1 MMTTN
6 TQKTASKNTP
16 KKSVHIKIDHV
27 TRLEGHGSILIDVE
41 KGQVENLKLEIVEA
55 NRFFENLV
63 KGVPP
68 HDVPQIVS
76 RICGICC
83 VGHQLAAIKAVENA
97 LNLRISPQTRLLRVL
112 LNESQFLQSH
122 ALHLYFLAIPDYV
135 GVKSI
140 LPLASSHPE
149 LIKKALKLKKLAND
163 FTTVLGG
170 RALHPMMPTLIGWRK
185 LPEKKQLEALL
196 ERLQESVADV
206 EEMVNFIQKL
216 NWPDF
221 ERETEYVSLKH
232 PDEYALYEGEIYS
245 SMTGK
250 SVPESDYRQVTNEFT
265 VAHST
270 AKWSRW
276 NRESYMVG
284 ALARVNNNFQQLHP
298 QAKIVADTLDLKI
311 PNYNPYK
318 NNLAQMVEIV
328 HCTHHCIE
336 TLQAV
341 LNQDLQMEDLNYQ
354 ASEGIGCSAIEVPR
368 GILFHEYGFDK
379 KGICNHADAVI
390 PTSQNI
396 NNIER
401 DMKKFVPQM
410 LPIMEKEALAS
421 HMEMLLRAYD
431 PCISCSV
438 HMLDVHFV

>member
-1 MMTTN
+1 MTTN
-6 TQKTASKNTP
+6 KTI
-16 KKSVHIKIDHV
+16 HIKIDHV
-27 TRLEGHGSILIDVE
+27 TRLEGHGSILIDVN
-41 KGQVENLKLEIVEA
+41 KGRVENLKLEIVEA

-63 KGVPP
+63 QGVPP
-68 HDVPQIVS
+68 HDVPLIVS

-97 LNLRISPQTRLLRVL
+97 LNLSISPQTRLLRVL

-140 LPLASSHPE
+140 LPLAKSHPE

-185 LPEKKQLEALL
+185 LPDKNKLQELL
-196 ERLQESVADV
+196 ERLHESVKDI
-206 EEMVNFIQKL
+206 EEMVDFIGKL
-216 NWPDF
+216 KWPDY

-232 PDEYALYEGEIYS
+232 ADEYALYEGEIFS
-245 SMTGK
+245 SDTGS

-284 ALARVNNNFQQLHP
+284 ALARVNNNYEQLYP
-298 QAKIVADTLDLKI
+298 QAKDVANALDLKV
-311 PNYNPYK
+311 PCYNPYK
-318 NNLAQMVEIV
+318 NNPAQMVEIV
-328 HCTHHCIE
+328 HCTYHCID
-336 TLQAV
+336 TLQQ
-341 LNQDLQMEDLNYQ
+341 LLQQDLQLDDLNYQ
-354 ASEGIGCSAIEVPR
+354 AGEGIGCSAIEVPR

-379 KGICNHADAVI
+379 NGLCNHADAVI

-401 DMKKFVPQM
+401 DMKQFVPQM
-410 LPIMEKEALAS
+410 LPVMEQDALAS

-438 HMLDVHFV
+438 HMLDVRFV

>member
-1 MMTTN
+1 MTDT
-6 TQKTASKNTP
+6 SKQ
-16 KKSVHIKIDHV
+16 SVRIKIDHV

-41 KGQVENLKLEIVEA
+41 KGKVENLKLEIVEA

-63 KGVPP
+63 LGIPP

-97 LNLRISPQTRLLRVL
+97 LGLSISKQTRLLRVL

-140 LPLASSHPE
+140 LPLAGSHPE

-185 LPEKKQLEALL
+185 LPDKQKLQELL
-196 ERLQESVADV
+196 VRLQESVKDI
-206 EEMVNFIQKL
+206 EQMVDFITTLQ
-216 NWPDF
+216 WPDY

-232 PDEYALYEGEIYS
+232 ADEYALYEGDIYS
-245 SMTGK
+245 SETHT
-250 SVPESDYRQVTNEFT
+250 SVPESAYRQVTNEFT
-265 VAHST
+265 VPHST
-270 AKWSRW
+270 AKWSKW
-276 NRESYMVG
+276 HRESYMVG
-284 ALARVNNNFQQLHP
+284 ALARVNNNYAQLMP
-298 QAKIVADTLDLKI
+298 QAQQVADVLDLKV
-311 PNYNPYK
+311 PCYNPYK
-318 NNLAQMVEIV
+318 NNPAQMVEIV
-328 HCTHHCIE
+328 HCTYHCIE
-336 TLQAV
+336 LLEQLLQ
-341 LNQDLQMEDLNYQ
+341 QELQMEDLHYQ
-354 ASEGIGCSAIEVPR
+354 PGEGIGCSAIEVPR
-368 GILFHEYGFDK
+368 GTLFHEYGFASN
-379 KGICNHADAVI
+379 GICNHADAVI

-401 DMKKFVPQM
+401 DMQKFVPQM
-410 LPIMEKEALAS
+410 LPHMSQDKLAA

-438 HMLDVHFV
+438 HMLDVKFV

>member
-1 MMTTN
+1 MN
-6 TQKTASKNTP
+6 NNANDSSNKT
-16 KKSVHIKIDHV
+16 VHIKIDHV
-27 TRLEGHGSILIDVE
+27 TRLEGHGSILINVD
-41 KGQVENLKLEIVEA
+41 KGRIDDLKLEIVEA

-63 KGVPP
+63 LGIPP
-68 HDVPQIVS
+68 HDVPQTVS

-97 LNLRISPQTRLLRVL
+97 LQLSISPQTRLLRVL

-140 LPLASSHPE
+140 LPLAGSHPE

-185 LPEKKQLEALL
+185 LPDREQLFTLQ
-196 ERLQESVADV
+196 ERLRDSLSDIEQMTD
-206 EEMVNFIQKL
+206 FIGTL
-216 NWPDF
+216 SWPDY
-221 ERETEYVSLKH
+221 ERQTEYVSLTH
-232 PDEYALYEGEIYS
+232 PDEYALYEGQVYS
-245 SMTGK
+245 SVTQQ
-250 SVPESDYRQVTNEFT
+250 SVAESDYRNVTNEFT
-265 VAHST
+265 VPHST
-270 AKWSRW
+270 SKWSRW
-276 NRESYMVG
+276 HSESYMVG
-284 ALARVNNNFQQLHP
+284 ALARVNNNFLQLHP
-298 QAKIVADTLDLKI
+298 QAQTVAGALDLTI
-311 PNYNPYK
+311 PCYNPYK

-328 HCTHHCIE
+328 HCTYHCIE
-336 TLQAV
+336 TLEQ
-341 LNQDLQMEDLNYQ
+341 LLSTELEMEDLHYQ
-354 ASEGIGCSAIEVPR
+354 TAAGIGASAIEVPR
-368 GILFHEYGFDK
+368 GILFHEYGFDQS
-379 KGICNHADAVI
+379 GVCNHADAVI

-401 DMKKFVPQM
+401 DMTAFVPQM
-410 LPIMEKEALAS
+410 LPVMTQEQLAA

-438 HMLDVHFV
+438 HMLDVKFV

>member
-1 MMTTN
+1 MTGTN
-6 TQKTASKNTP
+6 TNTSKKT
-16 KKSVHIKIDHV
+16 VHIKIDHV
-27 TRLEGHGSILIDVE
+27 TRLEGHGSILIDVK

-63 KGVPP
+63 KGVSP

-97 LNLRISPQTRLLRVL
+97 LNLSISPQTRLLRVL

-122 ALHLYFLAIPDYV
+122 ALHLYFFAIPDYV

-185 LPEKKQLEALL
+185 LPDKNKLEALL
-196 ERLQESVADV
+196 QRLHESIKDI
-206 EEMVNFIQKL
+206 EEMVDFISQL
-216 NWPDF
+216 NWPDY

-245 SMTGK
+245 SDIKK
-250 SVPESDYRQVTNEFT
+250 SVPESEYRNVTNEFT

-284 ALARVNNNFQQLHP
+284 ALARVNNNFEQLHP
-298 QAKIVADTLDLKI
+298 QAKLIADTLNLKI
-311 PNYNPYK
+311 PCYNPYK

-328 HCTHHCIE
+328 HCTYHCIE
-336 TLQAV
+336 TLQTV
-341 LNQDLQMEDLNYQ
+341 LAHDLQMEDLNYQ
-354 ASEGIGCSAIEVPR
+354 ANEGIGCSAIEVPR
-368 GILFHEYGFDK
+368 GILFHEYGFDAN
-379 KGICNHADAVI
+379 GICNHADAVI

-410 LPIMEKEALAS
+410 LPSMEKEVLAS

-438 HMLDVHFV
+438 HMLDVKFV

>member
-1 MMTTN
+1 MSTSSQTS
-6 TQKTASKNTP
+6 TSKNIR
-16 KKSVHIKIDHV
+16 IKIDHV
-27 TRLEGHGSILIDVE
+27 TRVEGHGSILINVE
-41 KGQVENLKLEIVEA
+41 KGRVENLKLEIVEA

-68 HDVPQIVS
+68 HDVSQTVS

-97 LNLRISPQTRLLRVL
+97 LDLSISAQTRQLRVL

-140 LPLASSHPE
+140 LPLASSQPE

-163 FTTVLGG
+163 FTTILGG
-170 RALHPMMPTLIGWRK
+170 RALHPMMATLIGWRK
-185 LPEKKQLEALL
+185 LPDKKQLQQLL
-196 ERLQESVADV
+196 LRLQDSVSDI
-206 EEMVNFIQKL
+206 EQMVNFIGKL
-216 NWPDF
+216 NFPDY

-245 SMTGK
+245 SDTK
-250 SVPESDYRQVTNEFT
+250 RSVPESHYRQVTNEFT

-270 AKWSRW
+270 SKWSRW
-276 NRESYMVG
+276 NRDSYMVG
-284 ALARVNNNFQQLHP
+284 ALARVNNNFEQLYP
-298 QAKIVADTLDLKI
+298 QAKDVANALDLKV
-311 PNYNPYK
+311 PCYNPYK
-318 NNLAQMVEIV
+318 NNLAQMVEII
-328 HCTHHCIE
+328 HCTHHCID
-336 TLQAV
+336 TLQSV
-341 LNQDLQMEDLNYQ
+341 LDGELHKEDLHYQ
-354 ASEGIGCSAIEVPR
+354 SRQGIGAGAIEVPR
-368 GILFHEYGFDK
+368 GILFHEYGFDEQ
-379 KGICNHADAVI
+379 GMCNHADAVI

-396 NNIER
+396 NNIEQ
-401 DMKKFVPQM
+401 DMKAFVPQM
-410 LPIMEKEALAS
+410 LPDMEKEQLAS

-438 HMLDVHFV
+438 HMLDVNFV

>member
-1 MMTTN
+1 MTTN
-6 TQKTASKNTP
+6 SNVTDSNNKKT
-16 KKSVHIKIDHV
+16 VRIKIDHV

-41 KGQVENLKLEIVEA
+41 KGKVENLKLEIVEA

-63 KGVPP
+63 IGVPP

-97 LNLRISPQTRLLRVL
+97 LNLSVSPQTRLLRVL

-185 LPEKKQLEALL
+185 LPDKNKLAALL
-196 ERLQESVADV
+196 ERLHESVKDI
-206 EEMVNFIQKL
+206 EQMVDFIGKL
-216 NWPDF
+216 KWPDY
-221 ERETEYVSLKH
+221 ERQTEYVSLKH

-245 SMTGK
+245 SDTQT
-250 SVPESDYRQVTNEFT
+250 SVPEADYRQVTNEFT

-284 ALARVNNNFQQLHP
+284 ALARVNNNYQQLYP
-298 QAKIVADTLDLKI
+298 QAKEVADALDLKI
-311 PNYNPYK
+311 PCYNPYK

-336 TLQAV
+336 NLQTV
-341 LNQDLQMEDLNYQ
+341 LAQDLQMEDLNYQ
-354 ASEGIGCSAIEVPR
+354 AGEGIGCSAIEVPR
-368 GILFHEYGFDK
+368 GILFHEYGFDT

-410 LPIMEKEALAS
+410 LPIMAQESLAN

-438 HMLDVHFV
+438 HMLDVRFV

>member
-1 MMTTN
+1 MT
-6 TQKTASKNTP
+6 SDKNTAQGTT
-16 KKSVHIKIDHV
+16 KTVHIKIDHV
-27 TRLEGHGSILIDVE
+27 TRLEGHGSIVIDIE
-41 KGQVENLKLEIVEA
+41 QGRVENLKLEIVEA

-63 KGVPP
+63 MGVAP

-97 LNLRISPQTRLLRVL
+97 LKLSISPQTRLMRVL

-140 LPLASSHPE
+140 LPLARSHPE

-163 FTTVLGG
+163 FTTILGG

-185 LPEKKQLEALL
+185 LPDKNKLQSLL
-196 ERLQESVADV
+196 QRLYESVQDI
-206 EEMVNFIQKL
+206 EQMVDFISRLK
-216 NWPDF
+216 WPDY
-221 ERETEYVSLKH
+221 ERQTEYVSLKH
-232 PDEYALYEGEIYS
+232 ADEYALYEGRIYS
-245 SMTGK
+245 SETEEF
-250 SVPESDYRQVTNEFT
+250 VEQSDYRQVSNEFT

-284 ALARVNNNFQQLHP
+284 ALARVNNNYEQLLP
-298 QAKIVADTLDLKI
+298 PAKAVADTLDLRV
-311 PNYNPYK
+311 PCYNPYK

-328 HCTHHCIE
+328 HCTYHCIE
-336 TLQAV
+336 TLE
-341 LNQDLQMEDLNYQ
+341 LLLKENMHLDDLHYQ
-354 ASEGIGCSAIEVPR
+354 PAAGRGASAIEVPR

-379 KGICNHADAVI
+379 NGICNHADAVI

-396 NNIER
+396 NNIEQ
-401 DMKKFVPQM
+401 DMKAFVPKM
-410 LPIMEKEALAS
+410 LPLMEKEQLAA

>member
-1 MMTTN
+1 MPTN
-6 TQKTASKNTP
+6 TSTHSSKKT
-16 KKSVHIKIDHV
+16 VRIKIDHV
-27 TRLEGHGSILIDVE
+27 TRLEGHGSILIDVDQ
-41 KGQVENLKLEIVEA
+41 GRVENLKLEIVEA

-63 KGVPP
+63 KGVTA

-97 LNLRISPQTRLLRVL
+97 LNLSISPQTRLLRVL

-185 LPEKKQLEALL
+185 LPDKNKLQALL
-196 ERLQESVADV
+196 ERLHESVKDIA
-206 EEMVNFIQKL
+206 EMVDFIGQLK
-216 NWPDF
+216 WPDY

-232 PDEYALYEGEIYS
+232 ADEYALYEGEIFS
-245 SMTGK
+245 SDTGK

-284 ALARVNNNFQQLHP
+284 ALARVNNNYQQLYP
-298 QAKIVADTLDLKI
+298 QAREVADVLDLKV
-311 PNYNPYK
+311 PCYNPYK

-328 HCTHHCIE
+328 HCTYHCID
-336 TLQAV
+336 TLQQ
-341 LNQDLQMEDLNYQ
+341 LLEQDLLLEDLDYQ
-354 ASEGIGCSAIEVPR
+354 SAEGLGCSAIEVPR

-379 KGICNHADAVI
+379 NGLCNHADAVI

-401 DMKKFVPQM
+401 DMKHFVPQM
-410 LPIMEKEALAS
+410 LPDMEQDALAS

-438 HMLDVHFV
+438 HMLDVQFV

>member
-1 MMTTN
+1 MN
-6 TQKTASKNTP
+6 EPIKKT
-16 KKSVHIKIDHV
+16 VHIKIDHV
-27 TRLEGHGSILIDVE
+27 TRLEGHGSILIDVD
-41 KGQVENLKLEIVEA
+41 KGVVKDLKLEIVEA

-63 KGVPP
+63 LGIPP

-97 LNLRISPQTRLLRVL
+97 LNLSISPQTRLLRVL

-140 LPLASSHPE
+140 LPLARSHPE

-163 FTTVLGG
+163 FTTILGG

-185 LPEKKQLEALL
+185 LPDKDKLNHLL
-196 ERLQESVADV
+196 QRLKESINDI
-206 EEMVNFIQKL
+206 EEMVSFIKTL
-216 NWPDF
+216 SWPDY
-221 ERETEYVSLKH
+221 ERQTEYVSLKH
-232 PDEYALYEGEIYS
+232 PDEYALYEGDIFS
-245 SMTGK
+245 SDTGQHI
-250 SVPESDYRQVTNEFT
+250 SAADYRHVTNEFT
-265 VAHST
+265 VPHST

-284 ALARVNNNFQQLHP
+284 ALARVNNNFTQLHP
-298 QAKIVADTLDLKI
+298 QAQAVADTLDLSI
-311 PNYNPYK
+311 PCYNPYK
-318 NNLAQMVEIV
+318 NNVAQMVEII
-328 HCTHHCIE
+328 HCTYHCID
-336 TLQAV
+336 TLEQLLAT
-341 LNQDLQMEDLNYQ
+341 DLHMEDLEYQ
-354 ASEGIGCSAIEVPR
+354 AGEGIGASAIEVPR
-368 GILFHEYGFDK
+368 GILFHEYGFDHE
-379 KGICNHADAVI
+379 GICNHADAVI

-396 NNIER
+396 NNIEQ
-401 DMKKFVPQM
+401 DMHAFVPQM
-410 LPIMEKEALAS
+410 LAVMEQDKLAA

-438 HMLDVHFV
+438 HMLDVNFV

>member
-1 MMTTN
+1 MNTN
-6 TQKTASKNTP
+6 LNKTM
-16 KKSVHIKIDHV
+16 HIKIDHV

-41 KGQVENLKLEIVEA
+41 KGRVENLKLEIVEA

-68 HDVPQIVS
+68 HDVPQVVS

-97 LNLRISPQTRLLRVL
+97 LNLSTSPQTRLLRVL

-140 LPLASSHPE
+140 LPLAGSHPE

-163 FTTVLGG
+163 FTTILGG
-170 RALHPMMPTLIGWRK
+170 RALHPVMPTLIGWRK
-185 LPEKKQLEALL
+185 LPDKNKLELLL
-196 ERLQESVADV
+196 ERLHESVKDI
-206 EEMVNFIQKL
+206 EEMVDFISQLKL
-216 NWPDF
+216 PDY

-245 SMTGK
+245 SDTKK

-270 AKWSRW
+270 SKWSRW

-284 ALARVNNNFQQLHP
+284 ALARVNNNFSQLHP
-298 QAKIVADTLDLKI
+298 KAKEVANELDIKI
-311 PNYNPYK
+311 PCYNPYK
-318 NNLAQMVEIV
+318 NNLAQMIEIV

-336 TLQAV
+336 ILEE
-341 LNQDLQMEDLNYQ
+341 LLSQDLHMEDLTYQ
-354 ASEGIGCSAIEVPR
+354 SAEGIGCSAIEVPR
-368 GILFHEYGFDK
+368 GILFHEYGFDNN
-379 KGICNHADAVI
+379 GVCNHADAVI

-401 DMKKFVPQM
+401 DMQKFVPQM
-410 LPIMEKEALAS
+410 LPDMEKEALAS

-438 HMLDVHFV
+438 HMLDVQFV

>member
-1 MMTTN
+1 MTTN
-6 TQKTASKNTP
+6 TNSKSTSKATKKTMR
-16 KKSVHIKIDHV
+16 IKIDHV
-27 TRLEGHGSILIDVE
+27 TRLEGHGSILIDVK
-41 KGQVENLKLEIVEA
+41 KGVVENLKLEIVEA

-97 LNLRISPQTRLLRVL
+97 LNLSISPQTRLLRVL

-163 FTTVLGG
+163 FTTILGG

-185 LPEKKQLEALL
+185 LPDRNKLQALL
-196 ERLQESVADV
+196 ERLHESVQDI
-206 EEMVNFIQKL
+206 EEMVDFIAQLK
-216 NWPDF
+216 WPDY
-221 ERETEYVSLKH
+221 ERETEYVSLRH
-232 PDEYALYEGEIYS
+232 PDEYALYEGEIFS
-245 SMTGK
+245 SDTRN

-276 NRESYMVG
+276 NRSSYMVG
-284 ALARVNNNFQQLHP
+284 ALARVNNNYEQLFP
-298 QAKIVADTLDLKI
+298 QAQDIANTLDLKV
-311 PNYNPYK
+311 PCYNPYK

-328 HCTHHCIE
+328 HCTYHCID
-336 TLQAV
+336 TLEQLLA
-341 LNQDLQMEDLNYQ
+341 QDLQLPNLQYQ
-354 ASEGIGCSAIEVPR
+354 SHEGIGCSAIEVPR

-379 KGICNHADAVI
+379 NGICNHADAVI

-396 NNIER
+396 NNIEQ
-401 DMKKFVPQM
+401 DMKHFVPQM
-410 LPIMEKEALAS
+410 LPLMEKDVLAS

-438 HMLDVHFV
+438 HMLDVRFV

>member
-1 MMTTN
+1 MTTTN
-6 TQKTASKNTP
+6 VSKNTS
-16 KKSVHIKIDHV
+16 KKTVHIKIDHV

-97 LNLRISPQTRLLRVL
+97 LNLSVSPQTRLLRVL

-140 LPLASSHPE
+140 LPLAGSHPE

-163 FTTVLGG
+163 FTSVLGG

-185 LPEKKQLEALL
+185 LPDKNQLEALL
-196 ERLQESVADV
+196 ERLQESVKDI
-206 EEMVNFIQKL
+206 EEMVDFIQKL
-216 NWPDF
+216 NWPDY
-221 ERETEYVSLKH
+221 ERETEYVSLTH

-250 SVPESDYRQVTNEFT
+250 SVPESDYRSVTNEFT

-270 AKWSRW
+270 SKWSRW

-284 ALARVNNNFQQLHP
+284 ALARVNNNFSQLHP
-298 QAKIVADTLDLKI
+298 QAKEIADTLDLKI
-311 PNYNPYK
+311 PCYNPYK

-328 HCTHHCIE
+328 HCTYHSIE
-336 TLQAV
+336 TLQRV
-341 LNQDLQMEDLNYQ
+341 LAQDLQMEDLNYQ

-368 GILFHEYGFDK
+368 GILFHEYGFDAN
-379 KGICNHADAVI
+379 GICNHADAVI

-401 DMKKFVPQM
+401 DMKQFVPQM

-438 HMLDVHFV
+438 HMLDVQFV

>member
-1 MMTTN
+1 MPTN
-6 TQKTASKNTP
+6 TSTHSSKKT
-16 KKSVHIKIDHV
+16 VRIKIDHV
-27 TRLEGHGSILIDVE
+27 TRLEGHGSILIDVDQ
-41 KGQVENLKLEIVEA
+41 GRVENLKLEIVEA

-63 KGVPP
+63 KGVAA

-97 LNLRISPQTRLLRVL
+97 LNLSISPQTRLLRVL

-185 LPEKKQLEALL
+185 LPDKNKLQALL
-196 ERLQESVADV
+196 ERLHESVKDIA
-206 EEMVNFIQKL
+206 EMVDFIGQLK
-216 NWPDF
+216 WPDY

-232 PDEYALYEGEIYS
+232 ADEYALYEGEIFS
-245 SMTGK
+245 SDTGK

-284 ALARVNNNFQQLHP
+284 ALARVNNNYQQLYP
-298 QAKIVADTLDLKI
+298 QAREVADVLDLKV
-311 PNYNPYK
+311 PCYNPYK

-328 HCTHHCIE
+328 HCTYHCID
-336 TLQAV
+336 TLQQ
-341 LNQDLQMEDLNYQ
+341 LLEQDLLLEDLDYQ
-354 ASEGIGCSAIEVPR
+354 SAEGLGCSAIEVPR

-379 KGICNHADAVI
+379 NGLCNHADAVI

-401 DMKKFVPQM
+401 DMKHFVPQM
-410 LPIMEKEALAS
+410 LPDMEQDALAS

-438 HMLDVHFV
+438 HMLDVQFV

>member
-1 MMTTN
+1 MTTK
-6 TQKTASKNTP
+6 KTI
-16 KKSVHIKIDHV
+16 HIKIDHV
-27 TRLEGHGSILIDVE
+27 TRLEGHGSILIDVD
-41 KGQVENLKLEIVEA
+41 KGSVENLKLEIVEA

-63 KGVPP
+63 QDLPP

-83 VGHQLAAIKAVENA
+83 VGHQLAAMKAVENA
-97 LNLRISPQTRLLRVL
+97 LNLSISPQTRLLRVL

-185 LPEKKQLEALL
+185 LPDKNKLQALL
-196 ERLQESVADV
+196 ERLHESVKDI
-206 EEMVNFIQKL
+206 EEMVDFISRLK
-216 NWPDF
+216 WPDY

-232 PDEYALYEGEIYS
+232 ADEYALYEGEIYS
-245 SMTGK
+245 SDTGK
-250 SVPESDYRQVTNEFT
+250 SVAESDYRQVTNEFT

-284 ALARVNNNFQQLHP
+284 ALARVNNNYEQLYP
-298 QAKIVADTLDLKI
+298 QAQAVADVLDLKV
-311 PNYNPYK
+311 PCYNPYK
-318 NNLAQMVEIV
+318 NNPAQMVEIV
-328 HCTHHCIE
+328 HCTYHCIE
-336 TLQAV
+336 TLQQLLA
-341 LNQDLQMEDLNYQ
+341 QDLQMEDLQYQ
-354 ASEGIGCSAIEVPR
+354 AGEGIGSSAIEVPR

-379 KGICNHADAVI
+379 NGLCNHADAVI

-396 NNIER
+396 NNIEQ
-401 DMKKFVPQM
+401 DMKQFVPQM
-410 LPIMEKEALAS
+410 LPVMEKEALAA

-438 HMLDVHFV
+438 HMLDVRFV